1 MMALRI
7 DGNHRYS
14 CPNWL
19 RSRGACRPRKLDRH
33 AHRRGV
39 SCAQISARCLVSPCG
54 SHHIRTSLH
63 PRSICIGETGF
74 LGPETNRP
82 KSPSRQKRSP
92 RRPKGSRKS
101 PPIASVLAVSGKSAS
116 SKDCVVGP
124 AGLEPPS
131 RPLSIRRLW
140 RGLHT
145 DARVNRRNL
154 RKNPARTRAPKFWV
168 VRSRAEG
175 FGPGDVLDEVN
186 RAGPASG
193 LASRKGQKAL
203 VFQLDDGRCPGPPE
217 PAVTSRG
224 RRTPLPAPPT
234 TIVKY

>member
-1 MMALRI
+1 MALRI

-19 RSRGACRPRKLDRH
+19 RSRGACRPRKRDRH

-92 RRPKGSRKS
+92 RRPKAAARARQLRASWPSPGNLQVRKTAWWVRQDSNLHPDRYQSGGSGEGFT
-101 PPIASVLAVSGKSAS
+101 PTP
-116 SKDCVVGP
+116 
-124 AGLEPPS
+124 
-131 RPLSIRRLW
+131 
-140 RGLHT
+140 
-145 DARVNRRNL
+145 RVNRRNL

-175 FGPGDVLDEVN
+175 FGPGDVLDVPRRPGTSG
-186 RAGPASG
+186 RAAP
-193 LASRKGQKAL
+193 
-203 VFQLDDGRCPGPPE
+203 
-217 PAVTSRG
+217 TSRLRVG
-224 RRTPLPAPPT
+224 RPLRDQPLLAQFASLLRLSVT
-234 TIVKY
+234 